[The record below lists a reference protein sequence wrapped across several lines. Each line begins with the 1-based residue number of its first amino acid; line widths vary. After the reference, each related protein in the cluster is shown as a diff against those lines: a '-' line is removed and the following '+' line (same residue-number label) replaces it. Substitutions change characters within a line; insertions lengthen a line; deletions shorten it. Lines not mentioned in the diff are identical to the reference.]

1 MRLEEQTPNA
11 TSGWVQGPRANGD
24 ATMAVFV
31 GLHVNPSRV
40 RELERVLYS
49 VSDPSSSSYGQHLS
63 RERIAELLDVP
74 PERTQ
79 NAIVFFREAG
89 ALNATLNPTRD
100 GLHVTI
106 KVAMLERA
114 LEATLFVYSHAHTT
128 RTITRCAGGYSV
140 PAALRGDI
148 RVISGLTNF
157 PLPRRRERRL
167 ERVGHAPVH
176 VGIPS
181 TCSAAA
187 ACSTFVTPGLIAQ
200 QYQISASD
208 SAADQVNNSMAVAEF
223 QQEWFKQA
231 DLDVFTK
238 ECGRNVSVSR
248 IVGTEKPIAGDECS
262 LDLEYMGSVAPR
274 VPMTVVYQDDFDL
287 LLWSEVVASLEAPPL
302 VHSISWAEDEIQVTE
317 AYRDSCNLAFMKAG
331 VRGLSIFFASGDY
344 GVCGDEGC
352 ETLVHGHQTI
362 YYKPMFPA
370 SSPYVTAVGATDLV
384 GDSVGEETAWQRSG
398 GGFSTTFAM
407 PAYQAAAVA
416 AYKAAPAANLPDP
429 ARWNQTGR
437 GFPDVA
443 ALGGKKNPYCI
454 YAGGDWGGIAGT
466 SASSPVVGGVFAL
479 LNGLRTQAGKP
490 SLGFL
495 NPMIYAYPAA
505 FHDVTSGCNTNGYK
519 YGGFSAIA
527 GWDPAT
533 GLGTP
538 NFESLKAVVLQLP

>member
-1 MRLEEQTPNA
+1 
-11 TSGWVQGPRANGD
+11 
-24 ATMAVFV
+24 
-31 GLHVNPSRV
+31 
-40 RELERVLYS
+40 
-49 VSDPSSSSYGQHLS
+49 
-63 RERIAELLDVP
+63 
-74 PERTQ
+74 
-79 NAIVFFREAG
+79 
-89 ALNATLNPTRD
+89 
-100 GLHVTI
+100 
-106 KVAMLERA
+106 
-114 LEATLFVYSHAHTT
+114 
-128 RTITRCAGGYSV
+128 
-140 PAALRGDI
+140 
-148 RVISGLTNF
+148 
-157 PLPRRRERRL
+157 
-167 ERVGHAPVH
+167 
-176 VGIPS
+176 
-181 TCSAAA
+181 
-187 ACSTFVTPGLIAQ
+187 
-200 QYQISASD
+200 
-208 SAADQVNNSMAVAEF
+208 MAVAEF

-479 LNGLRTQAGKP
+479 LNGLRTQAGRS